1 MIRKVIPDFR
11 FVADL
16 ARRMLSSLQTL
27 SFVAFPFLGVI
38 GLGMTFPVLGVIG
51 LGMTFPVLGVFGL
64 GMAFPLLCCVCL
76 WSTHPPPLLCSHIR
90 W

>member
-27 SFVAFPFLGVI
+27 SFVAFPFLGVF
-38 GLGMTFPVLGVIG
+38 GLGMLSSLQMLSFVA
-51 LGMTFPVLGVFGL
+51 FPVLGVFGL
-64 GMAFPLLCCVCL
+64 GMTFPLHCCVCL
-76 WSTHPPPLLCSHIR
+76 WSTHPPPLLFSQIR